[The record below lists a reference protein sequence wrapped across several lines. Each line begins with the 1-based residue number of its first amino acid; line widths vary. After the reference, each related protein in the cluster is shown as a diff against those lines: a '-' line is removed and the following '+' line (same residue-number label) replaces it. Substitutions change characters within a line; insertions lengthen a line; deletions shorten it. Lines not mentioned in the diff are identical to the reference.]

1 MCDSGQSS
9 ESGDSTQ
16 CCWEIYLHHFGF
28 VSAREAFL
36 YPTKCLLHSLEKTN
50 GVVEEDFSIYYRRRW
65 DALLEWDKVQVLQE
79 VEMVTRRQLLFS
91 LNVKH
96 CGTITNGL
104 KTRT

>member
-1 MCDSGQSS
+1 MCESS

-28 VSAREAFL
+28 VGAREAFL
-36 YPTKCLLHSLEKTN
+36 YQTKCFLHSLEKN
-50 GVVEEDFSIYYRRRW
+50 KRCGGGDFFIYYRRRW
-65 DALLEWDKVQVLQE
+65 DALLDWDKVQMLQE
-79 VEMVTRRQLLFS
+79 VEMVTRRQLLCR